1 MDLDLWLRTLS
12 PEEYAAYREA
22 TCAKRKNTS
31 MTGAPNPKIRRM
43 GLQSPSSGNL
53 KGRLRED
60 LGLQSEESET
70 SDTIGEHSPASGR
83 SEENEEDAE
92 EDATNSSDQCREDED
107 CKFESTGDEDEDC
120 DVESTVCNSSS

>member
-1 MDLDLWLRTLS
+1 
-12 PEEYAAYREA
+12 
-22 TCAKRKNTS
+22 
-31 MTGAPNPKIRRM
+31 MTGAPNPKNRRM

-83 SEENEEDAE
+83 SEENKEEEAD
-92 EDATNSSDQCREDED
+92 SSSSAPSTEDED
-107 CKFESTGDEDEDC
+107 GDSELED
-120 DVESTVCNSSS
+120 SSSSSLSSGDSSD

>member
-1 MDLDLWLRTLS
+1 
-12 PEEYAAYREA
+12 
-22 TCAKRKNTS
+22 

-83 SEENEEDAE
+83 SEENKEEE
-92 EDATNSSDQCREDED
+92 EGSRASAPSSEDED
-107 CKFESTGDEDEDC
+107 GDSEPEDHG
-120 DVESTVCNSSS
+120 SSSSSSGDSSDSDSN